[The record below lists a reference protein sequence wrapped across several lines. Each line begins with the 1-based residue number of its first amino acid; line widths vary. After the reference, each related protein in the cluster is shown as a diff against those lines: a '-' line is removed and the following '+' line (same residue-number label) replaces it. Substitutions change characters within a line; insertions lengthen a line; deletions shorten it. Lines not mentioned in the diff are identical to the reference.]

1 MSLLRAIHEAHVT
14 YFGTDKQVVLQRR
27 ADELH
32 GWLYST
38 PGCCHAG
45 RFCATDDEHLLGWDT
60 IEEALRRDEVFGFRL
75 RPAAQREA
83 ISRHVQTLGYQ
94 LHTWNVFHSDAN
106 NLLAPAH
113 GFANEPLPSDLTEH
127 TLEPGDADTCVLEI
141 QKFLSSNGIA
151 PFSARLLRSELGQ
164 AATPY
169 IRDSSGQVIACA
181 HAYLPHNRY
190 SPYEKTAWVGLV
202 AVAAQQR
209 GRRLGTRINARSI
222 CLAIEA
228 LGANAVYELVAP
240 DNDAS
245 RRMVESCGL
254 ALRPDLMCGIAM
266 AGEQRFTK

>member
-1 MSLLRAIHEAHVT
+1 MT

-32 GWLYST
+32 SWLYST

-45 RFCATDDEHLLGWDT
+45 RFCATDDERLLGWDT
-60 IEEALRRDEVFGFRL
+60 IEETLRRDEVFGFRL
-75 RPAAQREA
+75 RPAAERDA
-83 ISRHVQTLGYQ
+83 ISGRLQTLGYQ

-106 NLLAPAH
+106 SALASARR
-113 GFANEPLPSDLTEH
+113 FANEPLPDDLTEH
-127 TLEPGDADTCVLEI
+127 ALEISDTDTCVLEI
-141 QKFLSSNGIA
+141 QKFLRSNGIA

-181 HAYLPHNRY
+181 HAYMPHNRH

-202 AVAAQQR
+202 AVATQQR
-209 GRRLGTRINARSI
+209 GRRLGTRINAKAI
-222 CLAIEA
+222 CLAIGA
-228 LGANAVYELVAP
+228 LGADAVYELVAS

-245 RRMVESCGL
+245 RRMVETCGL